1 MAHKKRSEEFTG
13 GQERLEEIRR
23 RLGSAFGTT
32 TGGGGDTGGLFGG
45 LGNLISQLGRLA
57 EQAEASGGEFTT
69 GGESQDGAKKPF
81 KAVYGFSVKSGLGT
95 DKPKVEAFGN
105 VHRDSDGKGVEV
117 QEIREP
123 MVDIF
128 DETDRV
134 LVVVEVPG
142 IRSQDVKL
150 EIHDD
155 VLMLDAQR
163 GENQY
168 RKELLLPE
176 AFSPGQMTYAC
187 HNGVLEIRLRKG
199 KTGS

>member
-1 MAHKKRSEEFTG
+1 MADKKRSEEFTQG
-13 GQERLEEIRR
+13 KERLDEIGR

-32 TGGGGDTGGLFGG
+32 KGAGVDTGGLLGG

-57 EQAEASGGEFTT
+57 EQAEQSGGFS
-69 GGESQDGAKKPF
+69 GNGESEGGSKKPF
-81 KAVYGFSVKSGLGT
+81 KAVYGFSVKSGMGA
-95 DKPKVEAFGN
+95 DKPTVEPFGN

-123 MVDIF
+123 MDDIF
-128 DETDRV
+128 AEPDRV

-142 IRSQDVKL
+142 IRSEDVNL

-155 VLMLDAQR
+155 VLVLAAER

-176 AFSPGQMTYAC
+176 SFSREQMTFSC

-199 KTGS
+199 KPGG

>member
-1 MAHKKRSEEFTG
+1 MADKKRSQEFAEG
-13 GQERLEEIRR
+13 KERLEEIGR
-23 RLGSAFGTT
+23 RLGGALGTT
-32 TGGGGDTGGLFGG
+32 QGVGVDTGGLLGG

-57 EQAEASGGEFTT
+57 EQSGGEFT
-69 GGESQDGAKKPF
+69 GSGESEGGSKKPF

-95 DKPKVEAFGN
+95 SKPKVEPFGN
-105 VHRDSDGKGVEV
+105 VHRDSDGEGVEV

-134 LVVVEVPG
+134 LVVAEVPG
-142 IRSQDVKL
+142 IRSEDVKL

-155 VLMLDAQR
+155 VLVLAAHR
-163 GENQY
+163 GDNQY

-176 AFSPGQMTYAC
+176 SFSSERMTYSC

-199 KTGS
+199 